1 VVSDLPAVVEAG
13 FAASDPRPITWHSLG
28 GHEAPSLRFCVL
40 VDRRAEVPWYEMA
53 LTA

>member
-13 FAASDPRPITWHSLG
+13 FAASDPRPISWHSLG
-28 GHEAPSLRFCVL
+28 GREAPSLRLRVP
-40 VDRRAEVPWYEMA
+40 VDRRAEVPWYAKA